1 MGRPS
6 IEAMKKSG
14 LSLALF
20 ACISAIF
27 VVGTHFLVKDRV
39 AKNDEMLLLRTI
51 NQILP
56 PERYDNNLVE
66 TEFLLE
72 KKQSGLENDAIVFLA
87 KKDNKAVATIFE
99 ITTLRGYGVITLLIG
114 INAKDQTLAGVRV
127 VRHTETPGLGDKIE
141 IKKSDWILA
150 FDGKSLN
157 NPAPSGW
164 FVKKDGGEF
173 DQFTGATITPR
184 AIVNT
189 TKSVLL
195 YAQDHLDKLNQQI
208 IAYQSH
214 KTQKQTNKQKAKEG
228 NH

>member
-1 MGRPS
+1 MGRKS

-14 LSLALF
+14 LSLAFF
-20 ACISAIF
+20 ACVSVIF
-27 VVGTHFLVKDRV
+27 VVGTHFLVRDRV

-51 NQILP
+51 NQIIP
-56 PERYDNNLVE
+56 PKRYDNKLTDSE
-66 TEFLLE
+66 YLLKPE
-72 KKQSGLENDAIVFLA
+72 QSGLENEAKVFVA
-87 KKDNKAVATIFE
+87 MKDQKPVATIFE

-114 INAKDQTLAGVRV
+114 INSKDQTLAGVRV

-141 IKKSDWILA
+141 IKKSDWILS
-150 FDGKSLN
+150 FDGKSLE
-157 NPAPSGW
+157 NPKISGW

-195 YAQDHLDKLNQQI
+195 YAKDHLDDLNQKVI
-208 IAYQSH
+208 KLKLAE
-214 KTQKQTNKQKAKEG
+214 KAKSEEG
-228 NH
+228 AH